1 MIEPALGLG
10 FRADAVRSGAQ
21 SPNQREN
28 PRSIPHHARLVGD
41 RSRAPLYYARCDRLG
56 KVLIRSKSTASG
68 GETPKG
74 SAVSGVNLGR
84 SSVRKAPVGQEDRHE
99 RLAEPIPREVGL

>member
-1 MIEPALGLG
+1 MVDGAGRFLFCGVSSRVALPKHHQ
-10 FRADAVRSGAQ
+10 AVRLITAK
-21 SPNQREN
+21 
-28 PRSIPHHARLVGD
+28 
-41 RSRAPLYYARCDRLG
+41 Y
-56 KVLIRSKSTASG
+56 LIRSKSTASG